1 MTSSRGILA
10 LAGLAALLPLVAS
23 GGEGAE
29 KAPEKFV
36 VHEWGVYIRRM
47 AIIKSNVPWRDPK
60 GKAKPKS
67 LLTVPDEL
75 VAGLPAFVLRHDKEF
90 TPKKDEFRSWR
101 KPVLHLY
108 GREGLEVSV
117 QVLTFRGRPLV
128 YWPKPEL
135 VTETFWSMGAGVTDA
150 VGMKWK
156 GRLTAKRPADA
167 RKVGKS
173 HWWSTVRAVPGKWI
187 RTAGGSERFLFYEAT
202 AIQKPPLEGKVS
214 AEAITLKNAQ
224 KTASGPVIVIVND
237 GKTRNFVAIKNVAAG
252 ATVTLA
258 RKDVLKAGG
267 DAKKLLAACR
277 AQWRAF
283 GLTGEEAAAIVETWR
298 PDLLGKTGFLV
309 AARVPSK
316 TYDAIFPLKVTPKPD
331 ELVRAGVV
339 FDTLPG
345 EDARLNWL
353 PAIEETMKKWA
364 KDLASEEFKVREAA
378 RKRFSAAGDLARPF
392 LQKLTKSS
400 DDEVRSSA
408 TNLLKGL
415 EPGVVTLPVHGK
427 GSRPVHVKRR

>member
-1 MTSSRGILA
+1 MTGSRGILA
-10 LAGLAALLPLVAS
+10 LAGLAALLPLAVA

-29 KAPEKFV
+29 KAPQKFV

-47 AIIKSNVPWRDPK
+47 AIIRSNVPWRDPE

-67 LLTVPDEL
+67 VLSAPDEL
-75 VAGLPAFVLRHDKEF
+75 VADLPAFVLRHDKEF
-90 TPKKDEFRSWR
+90 TPKKEFRAWL

-117 QVLTFRGRPLV
+117 RVLTPRGRPLV
-128 YWPKPEL
+128 YWPKPEP
-135 VTETFWSMGAGVTDA
+135 VRETFWSMGSGVTDA

-156 GRLTAKRPADA
+156 GKLAARRPADA
-167 RKVGKS
+167 RKVGKG
-173 HWWSTVRAVPGKWI
+173 HWWSTVRAVPGKWV
-187 RTAGGSERFLFYEAT
+187 RTAGGSERFIFYEAT
-202 AIQKPPLEGKVS
+202 AVQEPPLAGEVS

-224 KTASGPVIVIVND
+224 KVPSGPVIVIVND
-237 GKTRNFVAIKNVAAG
+237 GKTRNFVAIKDIAAG

-267 DAKKLLAACR
+267 GAKKLLAACR

-309 AARVPSK
+309 AARVSSK

-331 ELVRAGVV
+331 ELVRAGLV

-345 EDARLNWL
+345 EDARLGWL
-353 PAIEETMKKWA
+353 PALEGTMKEWA
-364 KDLASEEFKVREAA
+364 EDLASEEFKVRDAA
-378 RKRFSAAGDLARPF
+378 RKRFAAAGDLAKPF
-392 LQKLTKSS
+392 LQKLAKSS
-400 DDEVRSSA
+400 DAEVRSSA
-408 TNLLKGL
+408 SNLLKDL
-415 EPGVVTLPVHGK
+415 EPGVVALPVHGK
-427 GSRPVHVKRR
+427 GSSPVHVKRR